1 MKRLRELMQNQRGIV
16 LAGSLMIL
24 SALAIAGVAA
34 RVMLQNDHR
43 TSANL
48 RMGSQT
54 FYLAASGI
62 EWGKSEILLSPGLTL
77 APSDRSVNFNNGSF
91 SVSFV
96 SAAKS
101 WTAVG
106 AVYRAIFRNSRP
118 RLSYVARPGEQNL

>member
-1 MKRLRELMQNQRGIV
+1 MIQNQRGIV

-48 RMGSQT
+48 RAGSQT

-62 EWGKSEILLSPGLTL
+62 EWGKSELLSCSGLSPVP
-77 APSDRSVNFNNGSF
+77 ADRSVDFSKGRF
-91 SVSFV
+91 SV
-96 SAAKS
+96 
-101 WTAVG
+101 
-106 AVYRAIFRNSRP
+106 
-118 RLSYVARPGEQNL
+118 